1 MDIINI
7 KSLDE
12 LKSELNSDKTNFLL
26 LYKKG
31 SEQSDCA
38 FKNLSK
44 LEIVD
49 INIYGVDVGN
59 VRDIHPE
66 YEIKSVPSFIEFTG
80 DKLVNTYKGCHE
92 TEYFNNLLIGA
103 IYSRSSTEGKLA
115 KRVTVYSTPSCSW
128 CTRLKTYLDSKGV
141 KYRDIDISKDQKI
154 ADDLV
159 KRSGQQG
166 VPQTEIN
173 GRIIVGFD
181 QVKIDYLLGI

>member
-1 MDIINI
+1 MNIISIN
-7 KSLDE
+7 SLEE
-12 LKSELNSDKTNFLL
+12 LKSNFRSDKTSFLL

-38 FKNLSK
+38 FSNL
-44 LEIVD
+44 ENVD
-49 INIYGVDVGN
+49 IEDVSILGADVST

-66 YEIKSVPSFIEFTG
+66 YGIKSAPSLLEFKG
-80 DKLVNTYKGCHE
+80 DELINTYKGCHE
-92 TEYFNNLLIGA
+92 KEFFNNIILGSV
-103 IYSRSSTEGKLA
+103 YTGSSSDNKPQ

-173 GRIIVGFD
+173 GKIIVGFD
-181 QVKIDYLLGI
+181 QAKIDSMLGI

>member
-1 MDIINI
+1 MNVKNINT
-7 KSLDE
+7 LE
-12 LKSELNSDKTNFLL
+12 ALKKVLSKNTTSFLL
-26 LYKKG
+26 LYKSG

-38 FKNLSK
+38 IKNLGK
-44 LEIVD
+44 V
-49 INIYGVDVGN
+49 NIESVNVYSADVSM

-66 YEIKSVPSFIEFTG
+66 YSIKSVPSFLEFSG
-80 DKLVNTYKGCHE
+80 NKLNNVYKGCHE
-92 TEYFNNLLIGA
+92 TEFFNNLIIGA
-103 IYSRSSTEGKLA
+103 VYTTNSASDKPQ

-128 CTRLKTYLDSKGV
+128 CTRLKTYLDSKGI

-173 GRIIVGFD
+173 GKIIVGFD
-181 QVKIDYLLGI
+181 QGKIDSMLGI

>member
-1 MDIINI
+1 MNIINI
-7 KSLDE
+7 KSLED
-12 LKSELNSDKTNFLL
+12 LKSELNSNKTSFLL
-26 LYKKG
+26 LYKNG

-38 FKNLSK
+38 FKNLSD
-44 LEIVD
+44 LEIEDVKV
-49 INIYGVDVGN
+49 YSVDVSN

-66 YEIKSVPSFIEFTG
+66 YAIKSVPSFLEFSKN
-80 DKLVNTYKGCHE
+80 KLVNTYKGCHE
-92 TEYFNNLLIGA
+92 TEYFNNLIVGSV
-103 IYSRSSTEGKLA
+103 YSGSSTEGKPV

-128 CTRLKTYLDSKGV
+128 CTRLKTYLDSKGI
-141 KYRDIDISKDQKI
+141 KYRDVDISKNQKI

-181 QVKIDYLLGI
+181 QVKIDNILGF